1 MIHFLA
7 KRLLWFFLTLWVVFT
22 VSFFLMRAVPG
33 GPFDG
38 ERKLEPDVK
47 QAIERR
53 YRVNE
58 PLWKQY
64 VVHLGMA
71 AGLLGEDG
79 QFRIGFPNL
88 GPSYRIRDFSVN
100 QIIAQGLPVSASL
113 GILALAF
120 GLSVGL
126 LAGVIAALWRQTW
139 VDTGVMLLATT
150 GMAVPNFW
158 LAGVCI
164 ILFVFMIPVFPAA
177 GWGSLSNLVL
187 PAFCLGA
194 PYAAYIARLTRTGM
208 LEVLH
213 QDYIRT
219 ARAKGLRGRQV
230 ILRHALKGSLLPV
243 VSFLGP
249 AAAGIL
255 TGSLVIEKV
264 FHLSGIGSYFVEA
277 ALQRDYPLAMGVVL
291 VYTVV
296 LYIMNVIVDLS
307 YAILDP
313 RIKLES

>member
-1 MIHFLA
+1 MIIFLA
-7 KRLLWFFLTLWVVFT
+7 RRFLWFLLTLWVVFT
-22 VSFFLMRAVPG
+22 ASFFLMRAVPG

-58 PLWKQY
+58 PLVNQY
-64 VVHLGMA
+64 AYHLGMA
-71 AGLLGEDG
+71 VGVLTEEGKFRLGLPD
-79 QFRIGFPNL
+79 L
-88 GPSYRIRDFSVN
+88 GPSYRIRDYSVN

-120 GLSVGL
+120 SLVVGLS
-126 LAGVIAALWRQTW
+126 AGIIAALRRQTW
-139 VDTGVMLLATT
+139 VDTSVMLLATT

-158 LAGVCI
+158 MAGVCI
-164 ILFVFMIPVFPAA
+164 LLFVFMIPLFPAA
-177 GWGSLSNLVL
+177 GWGSVSNLVL

-219 ARAKGLRGRQV
+219 ARAKGLTGSRV
-230 ILRHALKGSLLPV
+230 ILRHALKGALLPV
-243 VSFLGP
+243 VSFLGL

-291 VYTVV
+291 IYTVV
-296 LYIMNVIVDLS
+296 LYMMNVIVDIS
-307 YAILDP
+307 YAIMDP
-313 RIKLES
+313 RIKLQ

>member
-1 MIHFLA
+1 MVRFLI
-7 KRLLWFFLTLWVVFT
+7 RRFLWFLLTLWTVFT

-47 QAIERR
+47 RVIEQR
-53 YRVNE
+53 YNVDQ
-58 PLWKQY
+58 PKWKQY
-64 VVHLGMA
+64 VTHLGMA
-71 AGLLGEDG
+71 TGVLSEDG
-79 QFRIGFPNL
+79 QWRLGLPDL
-88 GPSYRIRDFSVN
+88 GPSYRIRDYTVN
-100 QIIAQGLPVSASL
+100 QIIAQGLPISASL
-113 GILALAF
+113 GILALSF
-120 GLSVGL
+120 GLVFGVT
-126 LAGVIAALWRQTW
+126 AGIVAALNRQNFT
-139 VDTGVMLLATT
+139 DTGVMLLATV
-150 GMAVPNFW
+150 GIAVPNFW
-158 LAGVCI
+158 MAGIGI
-164 ILFVFMIPVFPAA
+164 ILFVFWIPLLPAA
-177 GWGSLSNLVL
+177 GWGSLSHLVL

-219 ARAKGLRGRQV
+219 AHAKGLPARRV
-230 ILRHALKGSLLPV
+230 IMRHALKGALLPV

-264 FHLSGIGSYFVEA
+264 FHLSGMGTYFVEA

-296 LYIMNVIVDLS
+296 LYTMNVIVDIS
-307 YAILDP
+307 YAVLDP
-313 RIKLES
+313 RIKLQ

>member
-1 MIHFLA
+1 MIIFLA
-7 KRLLWFFLTLWVVFT
+7 RRFLWFLLTLWVVFT
-22 VSFFLMRAVPG
+22 ASFFLMRAVPG

-58 PLWKQY
+58 PLVNQY
-64 VVHLGMA
+64 AYHLGMA
-71 AGLLGEDG
+71 VGVLTEEGKFRLGLPD
-79 QFRIGFPNL
+79 L
-88 GPSYRIRDFSVN
+88 GPSYRIRDYSVN

-120 GLSVGL
+120 SLVVGLS
-126 LAGVIAALWRQTW
+126 AGIIAALRRQTW
-139 VDTGVMLLATT
+139 VDTIVMLLATT

-158 LAGVCI
+158 MAGVCI
-164 ILFVFMIPVFPAA
+164 LLFVFMIPLFPAA
-177 GWGSLSNLVL
+177 GWGSVSNLVL

-219 ARAKGLRGRQV
+219 ARAKGLTGSRV
-230 ILRHALKGSLLPV
+230 ILHHALKGALLPV

-291 VYTVV
+291 IYTVV
-296 LYIMNVIVDLS
+296 LYMMNVIVDIS
-307 YAILDP
+307 YAIMDP
-313 RIKLES
+313 RIKLQ

>member
-1 MIHFLA
+1 MIIFLA
-7 KRLLWFFLTLWVVFT
+7 RRFLWFLLTLWVVFT
-22 VSFFLMRAVPG
+22 ASFFLMRAVPG

-58 PLWKQY
+58 PLVKQY
-64 VVHLGMA
+64 AYHLGMA
-71 AGLLGEDG
+71 VGVLTEEGKFRLGLPD
-79 QFRIGFPNL
+79 L
-88 GPSYRIRDFSVN
+88 GPSYRIRDYSVN

-120 GLSVGL
+120 SLVVGLS
-126 LAGVIAALWRQTW
+126 AGIIAALRRQTW
-139 VDTGVMLLATT
+139 VDTIVMLLATT

-158 LAGVCI
+158 MAGVCI
-164 ILFVFMIPVFPAA
+164 LLFVFMIPLFPAA
-177 GWGSLSNLVL
+177 GWGSVSNLVL

-219 ARAKGLRGRQV
+219 ARAKELTGSRV
-230 ILRHALKGSLLPV
+230 ILRHALKGALLPV

-291 VYTVV
+291 IYTVV
-296 LYIMNVIVDLS
+296 LYMMNVIVDIS
-307 YAILDP
+307 YAIMDP
-313 RIKLES
+313 RIKLQ

>member
-1 MIHFLA
+1 MIIFLA
-7 KRLLWFFLTLWVVFT
+7 RRFLWFLLTLWVVFT
-22 VSFFLMRAVPG
+22 ASFFLMRAVPG

-58 PLWKQY
+58 PLVKQY
-64 VVHLGMA
+64 AYHLGMA
-71 AGLLGEDG
+71 VGVLTEEGKFRLGLPD
-79 QFRIGFPNL
+79 L
-88 GPSYRIRDFSVN
+88 GPSYRIRDYSVN

-120 GLSVGL
+120 SLVVGLS
-126 LAGVIAALWRQTW
+126 AGIIAALRRQTW
-139 VDTGVMLLATT
+139 VDTSVMLLATT

-158 LAGVCI
+158 MAGVCI
-164 ILFVFMIPVFPAA
+164 LLFVFMIPLFPAA
-177 GWGSLSNLVL
+177 GWGSVSNLVL

-194 PYAAYIARLTRTGM
+194 PFAAYIARLSRTGM

-219 ARAKGLRGRQV
+219 ARAKGLTGSRV
-230 ILRHALKGSLLPV
+230 ILHHALKGALLPV

-291 VYTVV
+291 IYTVV
-296 LYIMNVIVDLS
+296 LYMMNVIVDIS
-307 YAILDP
+307 YAIMDP
-313 RIKLES
+313 RIKLQ

>member
-1 MIHFLA
+1 MIIFLA
-7 KRLLWFFLTLWVVFT
+7 RRFLWFLLTLWVVFT
-22 VSFFLMRAVPG
+22 ASFFLMRAVPG

-58 PLWKQY
+58 PLVKQY
-64 VVHLGMA
+64 AYHLGMA
-71 AGLLGEDG
+71 VGVLTEEGKFRLGLPD
-79 QFRIGFPNL
+79 L
-88 GPSYRIRDFSVN
+88 GPSYRIRDYSVN

-120 GLSVGL
+120 SLVVGLS
-126 LAGVIAALWRQTW
+126 AGIIAALRRQTW
-139 VDTGVMLLATT
+139 VDTIVMLLATT

-158 LAGVCI
+158 MAGVCI
-164 ILFVFMIPVFPAA
+164 LLFVFMIPLFPAA
-177 GWGSLSNLVL
+177 GWGSVSNLVL

-219 ARAKGLRGRQV
+219 ARAKGLTGSRV
-230 ILRHALKGSLLPV
+230 ILRHALKGALLPV

-291 VYTVV
+291 IYTVV
-296 LYIMNVIVDLS
+296 LYMMNVIVDIS
-307 YAILDP
+307 YAIMDP
-313 RIKLES
+313 RIKLQ

>member
-1 MIHFLA
+1 MIIFLA
-7 KRLLWFFLTLWVVFT
+7 RRFLWFLLTLWVVFT
-22 VSFFLMRAVPG
+22 ASFFLMRAVPG

-58 PLWKQY
+58 PLVNQY
-64 VVHLGMA
+64 AYHLGMA
-71 AGLLGEDG
+71 VGVLTEEGKFRLGLPD
-79 QFRIGFPNL
+79 L
-88 GPSYRIRDFSVN
+88 GPSYRIRDYSVN

-120 GLSVGL
+120 SLVVGLS
-126 LAGVIAALWRQTW
+126 AGIIAALRRQTW
-139 VDTGVMLLATT
+139 VDTIVMLLATT

-158 LAGVCI
+158 MAGVCI
-164 ILFVFMIPVFPAA
+164 LLFVFMIPLFPAA
-177 GWGSLSNLVL
+177 GWGSVSNLVL

-219 ARAKGLRGRQV
+219 ARAKGLTGSRV
-230 ILRHALKGSLLPV
+230 ILRHALKGALLPV

-291 VYTVV
+291 IYTVV
-296 LYIMNVIVDLS
+296 LYMMNVIVDIS
-307 YAILDP
+307 YAIMDP
-313 RIKLES
+313 RIKLQ

>member
-1 MIHFLA
+1 MIIFLA
-7 KRLLWFFLTLWVVFT
+7 RRFLWFLLTLWVVFT
-22 VSFFLMRAVPG
+22 ASFFLMRAVPG

-58 PLWKQY
+58 PLVNQY
-64 VVHLGMA
+64 AYHLGMA
-71 AGLLGEDG
+71 VGVLTEEGKFRLGLPD
-79 QFRIGFPNL
+79 L
-88 GPSYRIRDFSVN
+88 GPSYRIRDYSVN

-120 GLSVGL
+120 SLVVGLS
-126 LAGVIAALWRQTW
+126 AGIIAALRRQTW
-139 VDTGVMLLATT
+139 VDTSVMLLATT

-158 LAGVCI
+158 MAGVCI
-164 ILFVFMIPVFPAA
+164 LLFVFMIPLFPAA
-177 GWGSLSNLVL
+177 GWGSVSNLVL

-219 ARAKGLRGRQV
+219 ARAKGLTGSRV
-230 ILRHALKGSLLPV
+230 ILRHALKGALLPV

-291 VYTVV
+291 IYTVV
-296 LYIMNVIVDLS
+296 LYMMNVIVDIS
-307 YAILDP
+307 YAIMDP
-313 RIKLES
+313 RIKLQ

>member
-1 MIHFLA
+1 MIAFLA
-7 KRLLWFFLTLWVVFT
+7 RRFVWFLLTVWVVYT

-58 PLWKQY
+58 PLVVQY
-64 VVHLGMA
+64 AYHLGMA
-71 AGLLGEDG
+71 AGVLNAEGKI
-79 QFRIGFPNL
+79 QFGFPDL
-88 GPSYRIRDFSVN
+88 GPSYRIRDYNVN

-120 GLSVGL
+120 GLIVGVL
-126 LAGVIAALWRQTW
+126 TGIIAAVRRQTW
-139 VDTGVMLLATT
+139 IDASVMLLATT

-158 LAGVCI
+158 MAGVCI
-164 ILFVFMIPVFPAA
+164 ILFVFMIPLFPAA
-177 GWGSLSNLVL
+177 GWGSVSNLVL

-219 ARAKGLRGRQV
+219 AHAKGLSGTQV
-230 ILRHALKGSLLPV
+230 VVGHALKAALLPV
-243 VSFLGP
+243 ISFLGP

-264 FHLSGIGSYFVEA
+264 FHLSGMGSYFVEA

-296 LYIMNVIVDLS
+296 LYAMNVLVDIS
-307 YAILDP
+307 YAIMDP
-313 RIKLES
+313 RIRLQ

>member
-1 MIHFLA
+1 MITFLA
-7 KRLLWFFLTLWVVFT
+7 RRFLWFLLTLWVVFT
-22 VSFFLMRAVPG
+22 ASFFLMRAVPG

-58 PLWKQY
+58 PLVKQY
-64 VVHLGMA
+64 AYHLGMA
-71 AGLLGEDG
+71 VGVLTEEGKFRLGLPD
-79 QFRIGFPNL
+79 L
-88 GPSYRIRDFSVN
+88 GPSYRIRDYSVN

-120 GLSVGL
+120 GLLVGL
-126 LAGVIAALWRQTW
+126 SAGIIAALRRQTW
-139 VDTGVMLLATT
+139 VDTSVMLLATM

-158 LAGVCI
+158 MAGVCI
-164 ILFVFMIPVFPAA
+164 ILFVFMIPLFPAA
-177 GWGSLSNLVL
+177 GWGSVSNLIL

-219 ARAKGLRGRQV
+219 ARAKGLTGSRV
-230 ILRHALKGSLLPV
+230 ILRHALKGALLPV

-291 VYTVV
+291 IYTVV
-296 LYIMNVIVDLS
+296 LYMMNVIVDIS
-307 YAILDP
+307 YAIMDP
-313 RIKLES
+313 RIKLQ

>member
-1 MIHFLA
+1 MIIFLA
-7 KRLLWFFLTLWVVFT
+7 RRFLWFLLTLWVVFT
-22 VSFFLMRAVPG
+22 ASFFLMRAVPG

-58 PLWKQY
+58 PLVKQY
-64 VVHLGMA
+64 AYHLGMA
-71 AGLLGEDG
+71 VGVLTEEGKFRLGLPD
-79 QFRIGFPNL
+79 L
-88 GPSYRIRDFSVN
+88 GPSYRIRDYSVN

-120 GLSVGL
+120 SLVVGLS
-126 LAGVIAALWRQTW
+126 AGIIAALRRQTW
-139 VDTGVMLLATT
+139 VDTIVMLLATT

-158 LAGVCI
+158 MAGVCI
-164 ILFVFMIPVFPAA
+164 LLFVFMIPLFPAA
-177 GWGSLSNLVL
+177 GWGSVSNLVL

-219 ARAKGLRGRQV
+219 ARAKGLTGSRV
-230 ILRHALKGSLLPV
+230 ILHHALKGALLPV

-291 VYTVV
+291 IYTVV
-296 LYIMNVIVDLS
+296 LYMMNVIVDIS
-307 YAILDP
+307 YAIMDP
-313 RIKLES
+313 RIKLQ

>member
-1 MIHFLA
+1 MIAFLA
-7 KRLLWFFLTLWVVFT
+7 RRFVWFILTLWVVFT

-47 QAIERR
+47 QAIESR

-58 PLWKQY
+58 PLLEQY
-64 VVHLGMA
+64 GYHLGMA
-71 AGLLGEDG
+71 TGVLTEEGT
-79 QFRIGFPNL
+79 FRIGFPDL
-88 GPSYRIRDFSVN
+88 GPSYRIRDYSVN

-120 GLSVGL
+120 GLTVGVT
-126 LAGVIAALWRQTW
+126 AGIIAALRRQTW
-139 VDTGVMLLATT
+139 IDTSVMLLATT

-158 LAGVCI
+158 MAGVCI
-164 ILFVFMIPVFPAA
+164 ILFVFMIPLFPAA
-177 GWGSLSNLVL
+177 GWGSVSNLVL

-219 ARAKGLRGRQV
+219 AHAKGLSGTRVV
-230 ILRHALKGSLLPV
+230 IGHALKAALLPV

-296 LYIMNVIVDLS
+296 LYIMNVIVDIA
-307 YAILDP
+307 YAIMDP
-313 RIKLES
+313 RIQLQ

>member
-1 MIHFLA
+1 MIAFLA
-7 KRLLWFFLTLWVVFT
+7 RRCVWFILTLWVVFT

-47 QAIERR
+47 QAIESR

-58 PLWKQY
+58 PLLEQY
-64 VVHLGMA
+64 GYHLGMA
-71 AGLLGEDG
+71 TGVLTEEGK
-79 QFRIGFPNL
+79 FRIGFPDL
-88 GPSYRIRDFSVN
+88 GPSYRIRDYSVN

-113 GILALAF
+113 GILALVF
-120 GLSVGL
+120 GLTVGVT
-126 LAGVIAALWRQTW
+126 AGIIAALRRQTW
-139 VDTGVMLLATT
+139 IDTSLMLLATT

-158 LAGVCI
+158 MAGVCI
-164 ILFVFMIPVFPAA
+164 ILFVFMIPLFPAA
-177 GWGSLSNLVL
+177 GWGSVSNLVL

-219 ARAKGLRGRQV
+219 AHAKGLSGTRVV
-230 ILRHALKGSLLPV
+230 IGHALKAALLPV

-296 LYIMNVIVDLS
+296 LYIMNVIVDIA
-307 YAILDP
+307 YAIMDP
-313 RIKLES
+313 RIQLQ

>member
-1 MIHFLA
+1 MIIFLA
-7 KRLLWFFLTLWVVFT
+7 RRFLWFLLTLWVVFT
-22 VSFFLMRAVPG
+22 ASFFLMRAVPG

-58 PLWKQY
+58 PLVKQY
-64 VVHLGMA
+64 AYHLGMA
-71 AGLLGEDG
+71 VGVLTEEGKFRLGLPD
-79 QFRIGFPNL
+79 L
-88 GPSYRIRDFSVN
+88 GPSYRIRDYSVN

-120 GLSVGL
+120 SLVVGLS
-126 LAGVIAALWRQTW
+126 AGIIAALRRQTW
-139 VDTGVMLLATT
+139 VDTSVMLLATT

-158 LAGVCI
+158 MAGVCI
-164 ILFVFMIPVFPAA
+164 LLFVFMIPLFPAA
-177 GWGSLSNLVL
+177 GWGSVSNLVL

-219 ARAKGLRGRQV
+219 ARAKGLTGSRV
-230 ILRHALKGSLLPV
+230 ILHHALKGALLPV

-291 VYTVV
+291 IYTVV
-296 LYIMNVIVDLS
+296 LYMMNVIVDIS
-307 YAILDP
+307 YAIMYP
-313 RIKLES
+313 RIKLQ

>member
-1 MIHFLA
+1 MIAFLA
-7 KRLLWFFLTLWVVFT
+7 RRFLWFLLTLWVVFT
-22 VSFFLMRAVPG
+22 ASFFLMRAVPG

-47 QAIERR
+47 QAIEKR
-53 YRVNE
+53 YRIDE

-64 VVHLGMA
+64 AYHLGMA
-71 AGLLGEDG
+71 TGVLSEEG
-79 QFRIGFPNL
+79 QFQIGFPDL
-88 GPSYRIRDFSVN
+88 GPSYRIRDYSVN
-100 QIIAQGLPVSASL
+100 QIIAQGLPVSAAL
-113 GILALAF
+113 GILALSF
-120 GLSVGL
+120 GLVVGL
-126 LAGVIAALWRQTW
+126 GAGIIAALRRQTW
-139 VDTGVMLLATT
+139 ADTSVMLLATA

-164 ILFVFMIPVFPAA
+164 IFFVFWLPLFPAA
-177 GWGSLSNLVL
+177 GWGSISNLVL
-187 PAFCLGA
+187 PTFCLGA

-219 ARAKGLRGRQV
+219 AHAKGLPGSRV
-230 ILRHALKGSLLPV
+230 IIHHALKGALLPV
-243 VSFLGP
+243 ISFLGP

-291 VYTVV
+291 IYTIV
-296 LYIMNVIVDLS
+296 LYTMNVLVDIS
-307 YAILDP
+307 YAIMDP
-313 RIKLES
+313 RINL